1 MATYTRK
8 ELIEAIEL
16 SLASQ
21 YTLVQ
26 AINKL
31 KSDNPNPTGSS
42 AVKEEDLPDIE
53 PSEIDL
59 MLSSKSV
66 IERIG
71 KRAKADDN
79 SNNAT
84 TLSDVKKTVR
94 RMDTKKN
101 SFTKLEE
108 NVKSLR
114 KTLGLDK
121 EKKGAKKA
129 DK

>member
-71 KRAKADDN
+71 KRRYC
-79 SNNAT
+79 
-84 TLSDVKKTVR
+84 KT
-94 RMDTKKN
+94 N
-101 SFTKLEE
+101 CY
-108 NVKSLR
+108 
-114 KTLGLDK
+114 
-121 EKKGAKKA
+121 A
-129 DK
+129 